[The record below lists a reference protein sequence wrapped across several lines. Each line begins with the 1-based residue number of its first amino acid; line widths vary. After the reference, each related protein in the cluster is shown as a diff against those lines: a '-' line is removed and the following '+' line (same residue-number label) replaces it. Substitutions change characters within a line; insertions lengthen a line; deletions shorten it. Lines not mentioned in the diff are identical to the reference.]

1 MMRASVPRI
10 RTNFKARRTACAAL
24 AFIAILFAA
33 PAHAADWPSR
43 PVTMVIPFAA
53 GGPMDTVGRILA
65 PGLGRALGQ
74 SVVIENIGGAGGTI
88 GAARVA
94 KAAPDGYE
102 FVLGNV
108 GTHAVSQ
115 TLYKNPPYSAS
126 TDFAPVAL
134 IADLSLVL
142 VARKDLPANNLSE
155 FIAYARANQDKMQFA
170 SGGTGSA
177 THLGCALLNARI
189 GVATTHIP
197 YRGGE
202 PAMQDLIGGR
212 VDYLCIDTPV
222 AAPQIAAGTVKAI
235 AVLTRRRVALL
246 PNVPTAEEQGLPDF
260 DAANWSAFFLPEDT
274 PQTVVGTLHDAT
286 VAAVGDPTVKAR
298 LSEAGIDPVSAD
310 RQSSAYLGQFVASE
324 IAKWAGP
331 IKAAGLSAQ

>member
-1 MMRASVPRI
+1 M
-10 RTNFKARRTACAAL
+10 RRTACAAL
-24 AFIAILFAA
+24 AALAFIAIAFVA
-33 PAHAADWPSR
+33 PGRAADWPNR

-53 GGPMDTVGRILA
+53 GGPMDTVGRMLA
-65 PGLGRALGQ
+65 PGLGQALGQ
-74 SVVIENIGGAGGTI
+74 PVVIDNIGGAGGTI

-115 TLYKNPPYSAS
+115 TLYKNPPYNAS
-126 TDFAPVAL
+126 TDFAPVVL

-142 VARKDLPANNLSE
+142 VARKDLPADNLSE
-155 FIAYARANQDKMQFA
+155 FIAYAKANQDKMQFA

-189 GVATTHIP
+189 GVAATHIP

-202 PAMQDLIGGR
+202 PAMQDLLAGR

-222 AAPQIAAGTVKAI
+222 AAPQIAAGAVKAI
-235 AVLTRRRVALL
+235 AVLARRRVALL
-246 PNVPTAEEQGLPDF
+246 PKVPTAEEQGLADF
-260 DAANWSAFFLPEDT
+260 DAANWSAFFLPKDT
-274 PQTVVGTLHDAT
+274 PEAVVRKLHDAT
-286 VAAVGDPTVKAR
+286 VATVADPAVKAR
-298 LSEAGIDPVSAD
+298 LSAAGIDPVSAD
-310 RQSSAYLGQFVASE
+310 RQSSAYLGQFVATE

-331 IKAAGLSAQ
+331 IKAAGLSAE